1 MATGGG
7 SASRMRMM
15 IVGAYLVAV
24 NVGAAGLFYYDKQ
37 CAIRHQWRV
46 RESTLQLSALA
57 GGWAGG
63 ILAMQTFR
71 HKTAKSS
78 FQVPYYTAAA
88 ANMGLL
94 AFLARTRQ
102 GRQLMDQFFQALPSA
117 LTANRGRGRGRVG
130 GGASSRA
137 TNTSFYPSQHQRT
150 QQQPASSSYSSSSS
164 RQQQTSNSSSS
175 KKRRQSGKQ
184 D

>member
-7 SASRMRMM
+7 SSRLGMM

-46 RESTLQLSALA
+46 RESTLSPEVTRPRPVARSASSLPSRSAKTKHGRSFCQLGTTRSAFSMHRDA
-57 GGWAGG
+57 GWAGG

-78 FQVPYYTAAA
+78 FQVPRARCLGLHAAS
-88 ANMGLL
+88 LK
-94 AFLARTRQ
+94 
-102 GRQLMDQFFQALPSA
+102 S
-117 LTANRGRGRGRVG
+117 
-130 GGASSRA
+130 
-137 TNTSFYPSQHQRT
+137 
-150 QQQPASSSYSSSSS
+150 
-164 RQQQTSNSSSS
+164 
-175 KKRRQSGKQ
+175 
-184 D
+184 

>member
-7 SASRMRMM
+7 SSRLGMM

-57 GGWAGG
+57 GGNPPPTSCSFCQ
-63 ILAMQTFR
+63 L
-71 HKTAKSS
+71 SS
-78 FQVPYYTAAA
+78 IAI
-88 ANMGLL
+88 
-94 AFLARTRQ
+94 
-102 GRQLMDQFFQALPSA
+102 
-117 LTANRGRGRGRVG
+117 
-130 GGASSRA
+130 
-137 TNTSFYPSQHQRT
+137 
-150 QQQPASSSYSSSSS
+150 
-164 RQQQTSNSSSS
+164 S
-175 KKRRQSGKQ
+175 K

>member
-7 SASRMRMM
+7 SSSRLGMM

-57 GGWAGG
+57 GGNPPPTSCSFCQ
-63 ILAMQTFR
+63 L
-71 HKTAKSS
+71 SS
-78 FQVPYYTAAA
+78 IAI
-88 ANMGLL
+88 
-94 AFLARTRQ
+94 
-102 GRQLMDQFFQALPSA
+102 
-117 LTANRGRGRGRVG
+117 
-130 GGASSRA
+130 
-137 TNTSFYPSQHQRT
+137 
-150 QQQPASSSYSSSSS
+150 
-164 RQQQTSNSSSS
+164 S
-175 KKRRQSGKQ
+175 K

>member
-1 MATGGG
+1 
-7 SASRMRMM
+7 
-15 IVGAYLVAV
+15 
-24 NVGAAGLFYYDKQ
+24 
-37 CAIRHQWRV
+37 
-46 RESTLQLSALA
+46 
-57 GGWAGG
+57 
-63 ILAMQTFR
+63 MQTFR

-117 LTANRGRGRGRVG
+117 LTANRGRGRARGAA
-130 GGASSRA
+130 GGASNRA

-150 QQQPASSSYSSSSS
+150 QTQQPASSSNSSSSS
-164 RQQQTSNSSSS
+164 RQQQQPNSS
-175 KKRRQSGKQ
+175 
-184 D
+184 

>member
-7 SASRMRMM
+7 SASRLGMM

-57 GGWAGG
+57 GGNPPAPN
-63 ILAMQTFR
+63 
-71 HKTAKSS
+71 H
-78 FQVPYYTAAA
+78 
-88 ANMGLL
+88 LL
-94 AFLARTRQ
+94 VLP
-102 GRQLMDQFFQALPSA
+102 ALFIA
-117 LTANRGRGRGRVG
+117 I
-130 GGASSRA
+130 
-137 TNTSFYPSQHQRT
+137 
-150 QQQPASSSYSSSSS
+150 
-164 RQQQTSNSSSS
+164 S
-175 KKRRQSGKQ
+175 K